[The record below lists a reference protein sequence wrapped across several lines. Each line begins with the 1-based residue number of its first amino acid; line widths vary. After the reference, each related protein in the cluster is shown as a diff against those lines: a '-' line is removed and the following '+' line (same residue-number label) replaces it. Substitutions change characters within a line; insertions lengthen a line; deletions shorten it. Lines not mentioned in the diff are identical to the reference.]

1 MPIDIPILKAGYLRR
16 LCSEKLRR
24 SCGKILEGTDV
35 WLLGRE
41 YPEVKTL

>member
-1 MPIDIPILKAGYLRR
+1 MPIDILILRAGDFRR
-16 LCSEKLRR
+16 LCSGKLKR
-24 SCGKILEGTDV
+24 SCGKILEGTNV